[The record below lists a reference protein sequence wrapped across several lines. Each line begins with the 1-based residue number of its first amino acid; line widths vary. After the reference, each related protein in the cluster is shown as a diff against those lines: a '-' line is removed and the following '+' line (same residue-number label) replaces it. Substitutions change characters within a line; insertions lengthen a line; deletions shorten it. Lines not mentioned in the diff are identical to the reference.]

1 MTEIDRLNRLVL
13 AVFRLNGVLLATGDA
28 LVAPHRLTSARWQV
42 MGALAYAGAPLPVAH
57 IARNMGLTRQGV
69 QRLVNEMLAD
79 GFVGLSDNPHHARA
93 KLVHLTP
100 AGEAAYTAANA
111 AWRPLGLAAAAD
123 LDPAAIEAAT
133 TLLHHLR
140 QRLEAGPSDGD

>member
-1 MTEIDRLNRLVL
+1 MTDIERLNRLVL
-13 AVFRLNGVLLATGDA
+13 EVFRLNGVLLATGDA

-79 GFVGLSDNPHHARA
+79 GLVALADNPHHARA
-93 KLVHLTP
+93 KLVHLTS
-100 AGEAAYTAANA
+100 AGEAAYAAANA
-111 AWRPLGLAAAAD
+111 AWRPLGLAATAD
-123 LDPAAIEAAT
+123 LEPAAIDAAAD
-133 TLLHHLR
+133 LLHHLR
-140 QRLEAGPSDGD
+140 QRLERGASDGE